1 MERERKR
8 KGVVLSFHPT
18 LPGDRFIWERGSL
31 GPGELEWVREARAV
45 LLPQT
50 VARELYYLVRYH
62 CPAVFP
68 NYDLRFRWEGK
79 VGDTMLFWSLGVPHP
94 ETRIYPRV
102 EALEHDH
109 PAMDYTA
116 IQPLYPC
123 VVKASSGGEGSHTWL
138 VRSRDELAE
147 VVHRL
152 KELENEGYHGFV
164 IQEYVGRV
172 ERDLRVVIIGDQ
184 VLSYWRINPGFY
196 KNVARGGEIDPES
209 DPELQAIGREQV
221 VRLCERT
228 GINLAGF
235 DLIFPPG
242 SDQPLFLEINYT
254 FGRKGLNGSR
264 GYQELLET
272 AVNRFLESSGRDT
285 TPADSLL

>member
-1 MERERKR
+1 MERDRKR

-221 VRLCERT
+221 ARLCERT

-235 DLIFPPG
+235 DLIFPREAISPFFWR
-242 SDQPLFLEINYT
+242 STIPLAA
-254 FGRKGLNGSR
+254 RDW
-264 GYQELLET
+264 T
-272 AVNRFLESSGRDT
+272 AAGATRNCWRRR
-285 TPADSLL
+285 